1 MPRLSAT
8 LILGSLLGLAATSA
22 ATAPASAGQALNSHT
37 GKWETVAPGS
47 VLHQNQYTG
56 EWEFGPPD
64 ATTQLNPMTN
74 KWEVAPPGAVP
85 TFDSDSN
92 TWTLQAPGATKER
105 SPYTGRDEYL
115 Q

>member
-1 MPRLSAT
+1 MRGLSASLMFGT
-8 LILGSLLGLAATSA
+8 LLALAA
-22 ATAPASAGQALNSHT
+22 APAVTGPALAGQVFNSHT

-56 EWEFGPPD
+56 SWEYGPPD
-64 ATTQLNPMTN
+64 AKPQMNPMTN

-85 TFDSDSN
+85 TFDSKSN
-92 TWTLQAPGATKER
+92 SWTLQAPGATREYN
-105 SPYTGRDEYL
+105 PYTGQEEFV